1 MAHAHAPERGQQ
13 RREADPA
20 LKGQQ
25 PEPQEALHDRA
36 ADPCQHPG
44 VVPRMRPLRAAQT
57 GLSQGAE
64 DAPRQ
69 REQSRRGGD
78 RQRVAGQQKA
88 RQNGQQGHRRQKT
101 PAQAVEEPPA
111 VDGAESGREQKGKVL
126 PVAAHPAVQPFVIGQ
141 RAGRKAVGKGGVPHK
156 AAAQQRA
163 LRRVMREDAALRDV
177 LFAAQQEGTQVD
189 EPLSGKAAA
198 AEGVHVELAAAAPV
212 RVGAAGPGK
221 DQREIR
227 GVRALQ
233 LGLEPRLQ
241 DPVARGDEPLF
252 RIEPRRIERMQHRAD
267 QLPGRAGIQ
276 PRVAVERQQKA
287 GPCQCV
293 PVSGDAQLRLPVAQ
307 EPRQLEQGPALAL
320 PAAPAL
326 AVKAAG
332 TCEEVKAA
340 AVLPVQ
346 PVDLLHRGGEDGG
359 VRLRLGAV
367 RLRQIGQQPEAQVFS
382 LSPAGKA
389 QLLQPPRRVMGL
401 PLAAEQRRDDAERA
415 PLGRDAFRKIQSG
428 QAPRR
433 QQTQEQRVQHAL
445 DELRDRQQQQQ
456 RRRAAVERQ
465 TDAETQQQRQQQV
478 HRDVQTGEEGT
489 GRAEQI
495 RADVPFL
502 RLGGTDETAGA
513 DMLLDPLAARELLQ
527 PTQIIE
533 PALAIHPRE
542 DAVGVGGQHRGAHIR
557 AVQELLRVEL

>member
-1 MAHAHAPERGQQ
+1 
-13 RREADPA
+13 
-20 LKGQQ
+20 
-25 PEPQEALHDRA
+25 
-36 ADPCQHPG
+36 
-44 VVPRMRPLRAAQT
+44 
-57 GLSQGAE
+57 
-64 DAPRQ
+64 
-69 REQSRRGGD
+69 
-78 RQRVAGQQKA
+78 
-88 RQNGQQGHRRQKT
+88 
-101 PAQAVEEPPA
+101 
-111 VDGAESGREQKGKVL
+111 
-126 PVAAHPAVQPFVIGQ
+126 
-141 RAGRKAVGKGGVPHK
+141 
-156 AAAQQRA
+156 
-163 LRRVMREDAALRDV
+163 
-177 LFAAQQEGTQVD
+177 
-189 EPLSGKAAA
+189 
-198 AEGVHVELAAAAPV
+198 
-212 RVGAAGPGK
+212 
-221 DQREIR
+221 
-227 GVRALQ
+227 
-233 LGLEPRLQ
+233 
-241 DPVARGDEPLF
+241 
-252 RIEPRRIERMQHRAD
+252 MQHRAD

-332 TCEEVKAA
+332 TYEEVKAA

-359 VRLRLGAV
+359 IRLRLGAV

-478 HRDVQTGEEGT
+478 HRDIQTGEEGT

-557 AVQELLRVEL
+557 AVQELLRVELREEPQRAEERLQLCGEGVQLGAVGHAAADGGDLLQAGCLEAAGEERELRPAQHGDALKAVQKEPAPLLVSAAEPGSEQTAAEGQHQQTLVAAAQAARRAQRLGREQMLPLYQIPVVQQPFTGRRDLRAVPIPPAHGRGTAADFPHPGGERPRGGLSAAFSRGVQQPCRGRCVVVQAVVFNIQGEVPIHDDLLHR